1 MNEEVKCSHCH
12 LEFSEDVMIKDEE
25 LYFCCKGCQG
35 VYNLIHDRDLESYYS
50 KVGKTE
56 LAPPKETLL
65 NSETFD
71 GEAFQKQYIKNNRD
85 GLSEISLII
94 EGIHCSACVW
104 LNEQILYETDG
115 IIEANINF
123 STNRAKIV
131 FDKNIIK
138 LSKIVD
144 TIRAIGYD
152 AVPFEITETKK
163 RLDKERKDYYI
174 RLSVGI
180 FSVMNIM
187 WISIALYAGYFTGIE
202 QNIKTVLNIA
212 EWILSTPVL
221 FFSGWIFFKGA
232 YFGLKNRVVN
242 MDILVASGSLLIYL
256 YSIYIT
262 IFELGDAYFDSVA
275 MIITFILVGKFLEL
289 LSKRNISESLD
300 LIGKYQPIEVE
311 KVDGTKVS
319 VENLQIGDKI
329 VVKTGERV
337 GVDGKI
343 IKGSGTIDES
353 TITGESLP
361 VLKNIENRVLSGTLL
376 IDGYLEIEVL
386 KDYKN
391 SHIAKL
397 VGMLEEAMNS
407 KPNIENLANKL
418 SGQFSITILTL
429 SLLTFLGW
437 AIFGDDLSF
446 AFITA
451 VSVLIIACPC
461 ALALATPIATL
472 VGLNLGTKKG
482 ILFKEAKF
490 LETMAKADILAIDK
504 TGTITNGKPKVTDF
518 QKFQDFSE
526 DRLFSLLKLSNHPIS
541 KGVLEYLG
549 EKNQVELSEVKTIPA
564 RGVIAK
570 YQNIKI
576 LGGNAELLLEN
587 GVSNIPK
594 IETTSSTFYY
604 SENGIIKALF
614 LLEDTLRNDA
624 KIGIEKIQKLG
635 IEITILSGDTKKS
648 VSKIADEVQ
657 IENWKS
663 DLKPQDKLNWIK
675 ENQKKGKVV
684 VMVGDGVN
692 DILALASADIGI
704 AMGSGTDIAMEVG
717 DIVLQRDSINS
728 LFDSFQISKRTFKLI
743 KQNLSLSLIYNSITI
758 PIAIAGF
765 VIPLIASISMSFSSI
780 LVVLNSMRIQKNKK
794 LTK

>member
-1 MNEEVKCSHCH
+1 MNEVKCSHCH

-35 VYNLIHDRDLESYYS
+35 VYHLIHESDLDSYYS
-50 KVGKTE
+50 KIGNKE
-56 LAPPKETLL
+56 LAPPKDSIL

-71 GEAFQKQYIKNNRD
+71 GEAFQKQYVTQNRN

-123 STNRAKIV
+123 STNRAKIT
-131 FDKNIIK
+131 FNSKIIK

-152 AVPFEITETKK
+152 AVPFEVTEKKK

-202 QNIKTVLNIA
+202 QNMKTVLNVA

-232 YFGLKNRVVN
+232 YFGLKNRIVN

-262 IFELGDAYFDSVA
+262 VFELGDAYFDSVA
-275 MIITFILVGKFLEL
+275 MIITFILIGKFLEL

-311 KVDGTKVS
+311 KIDGKKVS
-319 VENLQIGDKI
+319 VEDLKIGDRI

-337 GVDGKI
+337 GVDGKVFN
-343 IKGSGTIDES
+343 GSGTIDES
-353 TITGESLP
+353 TITGESIP
-361 VLKNIENRVLSGTLL
+361 TLKKVGSQVLSGTLL

-386 KDYKN
+386 KDFKN

-397 VGMLEEAMNS
+397 VGMLEDAMNR
-407 KPNIENLANKL
+407 KPDIENLANKL
-418 SGQFSITILTL
+418 SGQFSIIILSL

-437 AIFGDDLSF
+437 ALFGDDLSF

-482 ILFKEAKF
+482 ILFKEARF

-504 TGTITNGKPKVTDF
+504 TGTITNGKPKVINF

-526 DRLFSLLKLSNHPIS
+526 EFLFSLLKISNHPIS

-549 EKNQVELSEVKTIPA
+549 EKSQVELSEIQTIPA
-564 RGVIAK
+564 RGIIAK
-570 YQNIKI
+570 YQDMKI
-576 LGGNAELLLEN
+576 LGGNAELLSEN
-587 GVSNIPK
+587 GVLNIPK

-624 KIGIEKIQKLG
+624 KVGIAKIQKLG
-635 IEITILSGDTKKS
+635 IQITILSGDTKQS
-648 VSKIADEVQ
+648 VSKIADEVK
-657 IENWKS
+657 IESWKS
-663 DLKPQDKLNWIK
+663 DLKPQDKLAWIK
-675 ENQKKGKVV
+675 AEQQKGKVV

-717 DIVLQRDSINS
+717 DIVLQKDSINS

-743 KQNLSLSLIYNSITI
+743 KQNLSISLVYNTITI

-765 VIPLIASISMSFSSI
+765 IIPLIASISMSFSSI
-780 LVVLNSMRIQKNKK
+780 LVVVNSMRMQKHG
-794 LTK
+794 TD

>member
-242 MDILVASGSLLIYL
+242 MDILVASGGLLIYL

-564 RGVIAK
+564 RGVVAK
-570 YQNIKI
+570 YQNIQI

-594 IETTSSTFYY
+594 IETSSSTFYY

>member
-1 MNEEVKCSHCH
+1 MNEVKCSHCH

-35 VYNLIHDRDLESYYS
+35 VYHLIHERDLDSYYS
-50 KVGKTE
+50 KIGNKE
-56 LAPPKETLL
+56 LAPPKDSIL

-71 GEAFQKQYIKNNRD
+71 GEAFQKQYVTQNRN

-123 STNRAKIV
+123 STNRAKIT
-131 FDKNIIK
+131 FDSKIIK

-152 AVPFEITETKK
+152 AVPFEVTEKKK

-202 QNIKTVLNIA
+202 QNMKTVLNVA

-232 YFGLKNRVVN
+232 YFGLKNRIVN

-262 IFELGDAYFDSVA
+262 VFELGDAYFDSVA
-275 MIITFILVGKFLEL
+275 MIITFILIGKFLEL

-311 KVDGTKVS
+311 KIDGKKVS
-319 VENLQIGDKI
+319 VEDLKIGDRI

-337 GVDGKI
+337 GVDGKVFN
-343 IKGSGTIDES
+343 GSGTIDES
-353 TITGESLP
+353 TITGESIP
-361 VLKNIENRVLSGTLL
+361 TLKKVGSQVLSGTLL

-386 KDYKN
+386 KDFKN

-397 VGMLEEAMNS
+397 VGMLEDAMNR
-407 KPNIENLANKL
+407 KPDIENLANKL
-418 SGQFSITILTL
+418 SGQFSIIILSL

-437 AIFGDDLSF
+437 ALFGDDLSF

-482 ILFKEAKF
+482 ILFKEARF

-504 TGTITNGKPKVTDF
+504 TGTITNGKPKVINF

-526 DRLFSLLKLSNHPIS
+526 EFLFSLLKISNHPIS

-549 EKNQVELSEVKTIPA
+549 EKSQVELSEIQTIPA
-564 RGVIAK
+564 RGIIAK
-570 YQNIKI
+570 YQDMKI
-576 LGGNAELLLEN
+576 LGGNAELLSEN
-587 GVSNIPK
+587 GVLNIPK

-624 KIGIEKIQKLG
+624 KVGIAKIQKLG
-635 IEITILSGDTKKS
+635 IQITILSGDTKQS
-648 VSKIADEVQ
+648 VSKIADEVK
-657 IENWKS
+657 IESWKS
-663 DLKPQDKLNWIK
+663 DLKPQDKLAWIK
-675 ENQKKGKVV
+675 AEQQKGKVV

-717 DIVLQRDSINS
+717 DIVLQKDSINS

-743 KQNLSLSLIYNSITI
+743 KQNLSISLVYNTITI

-765 VIPLIASISMSFSSI
+765 IIPLIASISMSFSSI
-780 LVVLNSMRIQKNKK
+780 LVVVNSMRMQKHG
-794 LTK
+794 TD